1 MERLKDKV
9 AIVSGAADGMGEA
22 IVKLFAAEGAQV
34 LGVDL
39 NAEKLKEAHGGGTNS
54 IKLLDIDVTDD
65 DADEKIIGE
74 TLSAFGA
81 ADILVNCAGVVE
93 YENTEIMRDD
103 NWERT
108 LDVNLNAVFRLCR
121 RVIPEMRKRGGG
133 RVINIA
139 SINAYVVAPGLSAYA
154 ASKHAIAGLTKTMAV
169 ELGPDEIT
177 ANYISPG
184 AILTGMTRPLMDDPE
199 TKELF
204 ESFSV
209 LPRMGMPEDIA
220 NGALFLASEEASFIT
235 GQGITI
241 DGGFLAKV

>member
-133 RVINIA
+133 RIINIA

-184 AILTGMTRPLMDDPE
+184 AILTGMTRPIMDDPE
-199 TKELF
+199 MKELF

-209 LPRMGMPEDIA
+209 LPAWACPKILQMERC
-220 NGALFLASEEASFIT
+220 F
-235 GQGITI
+235 
-241 DGGFLAKV
+241 

>member
-108 LDVNLNAVFRLCR
+108 LDV
-121 RVIPEMRKRGGG
+121 ISMRCSDFVDVLFLKCESG
-133 RVINIA
+133 A
-139 SINAYVVAPGLSAYA
+139 AAESSILHLLMLMSW
-154 ASKHAIAGLTKTMAV
+154 L
-169 ELGPDEIT
+169 PD
-177 ANYISPG
+177 S
-184 AILTGMTRPLMDDPE
+184 LLTRPLNSHCRSD
-199 TKELF
+199 KNH
-204 ESFSV
+204 
-209 LPRMGMPEDIA
+209 GC
-220 NGALFLASEEASFIT
+220 
-235 GQGITI
+235 
-241 DGGFLAKV
+241 

>member
-39 NAEKLKEAHGGGTNS
+39 NAEKLKEAHGSGTNS

-133 RVINIA
+133 RIINIA

-169 ELGPDEIT
+169 ELAPFGIRVNVINPVAGET
-177 ANYISPG
+177 
-184 AILTGMTRPLMDDPE
+184 PLLKSFLGEDTPE
-199 TKELF
+199 MRGKFLSTIPLGR
-204 ESFSV
+204 FS
-209 LPRMGMPEDIA
+209 MPEDIA
-220 NGALFLASEEASFIT
+220 SAALFLCSDSASMIT
-235 GQGITI
+235 GANLEV
-241 DGGFLAKV
+241 DGGRTI

>member
-93 YENTEIMRDD
+93 YENTEIMR
-103 NWERT
+103 
-108 LDVNLNAVFRLCR
+108 
-121 RVIPEMRKRGGG
+121 
-133 RVINIA
+133 
-139 SINAYVVAPGLSAYA
+139 
-154 ASKHAIAGLTKTMAV
+154 
-169 ELGPDEIT
+169 
-177 ANYISPG
+177 
-184 AILTGMTRPLMDDPE
+184 
-199 TKELF
+199 
-204 ESFSV
+204 
-209 LPRMGMPEDIA
+209 
-220 NGALFLASEEASFIT
+220 
-235 GQGITI
+235 
-241 DGGFLAKV
+241 